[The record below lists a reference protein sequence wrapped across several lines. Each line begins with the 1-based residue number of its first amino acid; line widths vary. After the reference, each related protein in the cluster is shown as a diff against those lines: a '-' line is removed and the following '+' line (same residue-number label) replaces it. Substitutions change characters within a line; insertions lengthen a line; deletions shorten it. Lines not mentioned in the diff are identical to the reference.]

1 MKGAISV
8 LQYRLWCN
16 YLKRTIRELGLSCFL
31 YRNVKIRR
39 SWEFHRCT
47 NRAQGRLFQISAIYP
62 CLSLHVPL
70 FEQSDNQQQK
80 SQTQR
85 RCSNK
90 RFSAANRLLCGED
103 LLEAPDSM
111 PWQTNQFLREQLCH

>member
-1 MKGAISV
+1 M
-8 LQYRLWCN
+8 
-16 YLKRTIRELGLSCFL
+16 RELGLSCFL

-39 SWEFHRCT
+39 NWEFHRCT
-47 NRAQGRLFQISAIYP
+47 NRAQGRLFQISAICP
-62 CLSLHVPL
+62 CLHHNVPL

-90 RFSAANRLLCGED
+90 RYSAANRLLRGED
-103 LLEAPDSM
+103 LPEAPDNM
-111 PWQTNQFLREQLCH
+111 PWQTNQVLRELPCR